1 MNKLNVENLES
12 IKDVLR
18 EADKLYQFGT
28 ITGDL

>member
-1 MNKLNVENLES
+1 MNKLNIENLES

-18 EADKLYQFGT
+18 EAGKLYQFGT

>member
-12 IKDVLR
+12 IKDVLT